1 MTKKL
6 NTLTD
11 LKNLGLSSPKQ
22 NLFIT
27 KDTQSAKL
35 LFDELKDNFYCLFL
49 ESSESNMLDLA
60 ITLVK

>member
-22 NLFIT
+22 NLLIT
-27 KDTQSAKL
+27 KDTESARL
-35 LFDELKDNFYCLFL
+35 LFEELKDKFHCLFL
-49 ESSESNMLDLA
+49 EGS
-60 ITLVK
+60 